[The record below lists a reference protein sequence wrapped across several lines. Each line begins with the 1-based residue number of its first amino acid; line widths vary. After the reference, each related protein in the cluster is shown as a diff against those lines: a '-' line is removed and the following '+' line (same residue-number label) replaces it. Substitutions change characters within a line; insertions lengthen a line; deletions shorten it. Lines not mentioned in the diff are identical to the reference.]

1 MASISVYEIPKVSG
15 FASPDVVKV
24 YLAYNR
30 DCQILKTFFVD
41 DQYRVVS
48 ELVREMNYDQFV
60 IRNSAKPVLDERAN
74 RIQQLANWLADW

>member
-1 MASISVYEIPKVSG
+1 MANVSVYEIPKVSG
-15 FASPDVVKV
+15 FASHGAVKA
-24 YLAYNR
+24 YLAYNK

-74 RIQQLANWLADW
+74 QIQQLADW